1 MLTMKK
7 ELYGFLFLCMHVVV
21 SIVMWFLFLAAN
33 RTLAENNNILTWLQ
47 SFQVKI
53 EFFLKFLL
61 SLKPLY
67 QIDAYRADYQ
77 TRDQEF

>member
-1 MLTMKK
+1 MVFY
-7 ELYGFLFLCMHVVV
+7 LYACHVVV
-21 SIVMWFLFLAAN
+21 SIVMWFLFLTAN
-33 RTLAENNNILTWLQ
+33 RALVENNNILTWLQ